1 MQNLIP
7 TKGDKMSNAVIINNC
22 EVELEVVGDQTYTT
36 SLAIANVFNKRHDH
50 IIAKIR
56 ELPQDEFT
64 APIFRV
70 SEYTDKSGRK
80 LPMYEMTK
88 DGFVLLAMGFTGEKA
103 YKFKI
108 EYINAFNRMAD
119 EIKRLKFEAYINK
132 IAELDAV
139 LIDKTKRHR
148 REISGYKGKLTQAN
162 NKIVALRHD
171 LASVKDPK
179 LDFDATTDYKAMW
192 KNAKLERDYYF
203 DKYKKLSEK
212 NTQKEN
218 KCVKALDETQKR
230 FEEIFTAIGAVKAY
244 IFDNDEFFMK
254 KHELPA

>member
-1 MQNLIP
+1 
-7 TKGDKMSNAVIINNC
+7 MSNAVIINNC
-22 EVELEVVGDQTYTT
+22 EVELEAVGDLTYTT
-36 SLAIANVFNKRHDH
+36 SLDIKSVFEKRHAD
-50 IIAKIR
+50 ILAQIR
-56 ELPQDEFT
+56 RLPQDKFNERNFSL
-64 APIFRV
+64 V
-70 SEYTDKSGRK
+70 EYKDKKGENRPYYKIS
-80 LPMYEMTK
+80 K

-119 EIKRLKFEAYINK
+119 EIKRLKFEAYVNK

-162 NKIVALRHD
+162 NKIVALRRD

-203 DKYKKLSEK
+203 DKYNKLSEK
-212 NTQKEN
+212 TAQKEN

-230 FEEIFTAIGAVKAY
+230 FEDIFTAIGAVKAY
-244 IFDNDEFFMK
+244 IFDNDDFFMK
-254 KHELPA
+254 NKALLA

>member
-1 MQNLIP
+1 MQPITIHNSQPIGAEINSADARELHSFLNSERQYANWIQDRI
-7 TKGDKMSNAVIINNC
+7 TQYGFIENQDFVIKI
-22 EVELEVVGDQTYTT
+22 TYTGRRPRKEYFVT
-36 SLAIANVFNKRHDH
+36 LDMAKELCMVENNDKGKEARQYFIKCEKELQAI
-50 IIAKIR
+50 
-56 ELPQDEFT
+56 
-64 APIFRV
+64 
-70 SEYTDKSGRK
+70 
-80 LPMYEMTK
+80 
-88 DGFVLLAMGFTGEKA
+88 
-103 YKFKI
+103 
-108 EYINAFNRMAD
+108 
-119 EIKRLKFEAYINK
+119 KFEAYVNK

-162 NKIVALRHD
+162 NKIVALRRD
-171 LASVKDPK
+171 LTNAKEPK

>member
-1 MQNLIP
+1 
-7 TKGDKMSNAVIINNC
+7 MSNAVIINNC

-119 EIKRLKFEAYINK
+119 EIKRLKFEAYVNK

-162 NKIVALRHD
+162 NEIVALRRD

-192 KNAKLERDYYF
+192 KNTKLERDYYF

-254 KHELPA
+254 NNALLA

>member
-1 MQNLIP
+1 
-7 TKGDKMSNAVIINNC
+7 MSSAVIINNC
-22 EVELEVVGDQTYTT
+22 EVVFEVANEEAFTT
-36 SLAIANVFNKRHDH
+36 SLNVAEVFSKQHKH
-50 IIAKIR
+50 ILAKIS
-56 ELPQDEFT
+56 EFPQD
-64 APIFRV
+64 IFNGSNFRLV
-70 SEYTDKSGRK
+70 EYKDKKGENRPYYKIS
-80 LPMYEMTK
+80 K
-88 DGFVLLAMGFTGEKA
+88 DGFVLLAMSFTGERF
-103 YKFKI
+103 YKFKVA
-108 EYINAFNRMAD
+108 YINAFNRMAD
-119 EIKRLKFEAYINK
+119 EIKRLKFEAYVNK

-162 NKIVALRHD
+162 NKIMALRRD
-171 LASVKDPK
+171 LASVKEPK
-179 LDFDATTDYKAMW
+179 LEFEASPDYKAMW

-254 KHELPA
+254 NNVLLA

>member
-1 MQNLIP
+1 MQPITIHNSQPI
-7 TKGDKMSNAVIINNC
+7 GAEINSADAR
-22 EVELEVVGDQTYTT
+22 ELHSFLNSERQYANWIQDRITQYGFIENQDYIVKTTYTGRRPRKEYFVT
-36 SLAIANVFNKRHDH
+36 LDM
-50 IIAKIR
+50 AK
-56 ELPQDEFT
+56 ELCMVENN
-64 APIFRV
+64 
-70 SEYTDKSGRK
+70 DKGKEARRYFIK
-80 LPMYEMTK
+80 CEK
-88 DGFVLLAMGFTGEKA
+88 ELLG
-103 YKFKI
+103 
-108 EYINAFNRMAD
+108 
-119 EIKRLKFEAYINK
+119 LKFEAYVNK

-162 NKIVALRHD
+162 NKIMALRRD
-171 LASVKDPK
+171 LTSTKEPK
-179 LDFDATTDYKAMW
+179 LEFEASPDYKAMW

>member
-1 MQNLIP
+1 
-7 TKGDKMSNAVIINNC
+7 MSNAVIINNC
-22 EVELEVVGDQTYTT
+22 EVELEAVGDLTYTT
-36 SLAIANVFNKRHDH
+36 SLDIKSVFEKRHAD
-50 IIAKIR
+50 ILAQIR
-56 ELPQDEFT
+56 RLPQDKFNERNFSL
-64 APIFRV
+64 V
-70 SEYTDKSGRK
+70 EYKDKKGESRPYYK
-80 LPMYEMTK
+80 ISK

-119 EIKRLKFEAYINK
+119 EIKQLKFEAYVNK

-162 NKIVALRHD
+162 NQIAIMRDKLKIFDDPRFKPITSDHPSYFQLWCDNIDIAGNRNAWRVGYEGLKSQNEKLKAKNDEIVANL
-171 LASVKDPK
+171 LKI
-179 LDFDATTDYKAMW
+179 
-192 KNAKLERDYYF
+192 
-203 DKYKKLSEK
+203 
-212 NTQKEN
+212 QKELE
-218 KCVKALDETQKR
+218 KSY
-230 FEEIFTAIGAVKAY
+230 TAIGAVKAY

>member
-1 MQNLIP
+1 MQPITIHNSQPI
-7 TKGDKMSNAVIINNC
+7 GAEINSA
-22 EVELEVVGDQTYTT
+22 D
-36 SLAIANVFNKRHDH
+36 A
-50 IIAKIR
+50 R
-56 ELPQDEFT
+56 ELHSFLNSERQYANWIQDRITQYGFIENQDYIVKT
-64 APIFRV
+64 THTGRRPRK
-70 SEYTDKSGRK
+70 EYFVTLDMAKELCMVENNDKGKEARQYFIK
-80 LPMYEMTK
+80 CEK
-88 DGFVLLAMGFTGEKA
+88 ELLG
-103 YKFKI
+103 
-108 EYINAFNRMAD
+108 
-119 EIKRLKFEAYINK
+119 LKFEAYVNK

>member
-1 MQNLIP
+1 MELSLTFP
-7 TKGDKMSNAVIINNC
+7 TTELQGAFPANAETLFKFLNSVTKFADWITRRITQYGFIENQDYI
-22 EVELEVVGDQTYTT
+22 VKTTYTGRRPRKEYFVT
-36 SLAIANVFNKRHDH
+36 LDM
-50 IIAKIR
+50 AK
-56 ELPQDEFT
+56 ELCMVENN
-64 APIFRV
+64 
-70 SEYTDKSGRK
+70 DKGKEARRYFIK
-80 LPMYEMTK
+80 CEK
-88 DGFVLLAMGFTGEKA
+88 ELLG
-103 YKFKI
+103 
-108 EYINAFNRMAD
+108 
-119 EIKRLKFEAYINK
+119 LKFEAYVNK

-162 NKIVALRHD
+162 NKIVALRRD

-179 LDFDATTDYKAMW
+179 LDFDATIDYKAMW
-192 KNAKLERDYYF
+192 KNTKLERDYYF
-203 DKYKKLSEK
+203 EKYKKLSEK

-230 FEEIFTAIGAVKAY
+230 LEEIFTAIGAVKAY

>member
-1 MQNLIP
+1 MQPITIHNSQPI
-7 TKGDKMSNAVIINNC
+7 GAESNSA
-22 EVELEVVGDQTYTT
+22 D
-36 SLAIANVFNKRHDH
+36 A
-50 IIAKIR
+50 R
-56 ELPQDEFT
+56 ELHSFLNSERQYANWIQDRITQYGFIENQDYIVKT
-64 APIFRV
+64 THTGRRPRK
-70 SEYTDKSGRK
+70 EYFVTLDMAKELCMVENNDKGKEARRYFIK
-80 LPMYEMTK
+80 CEK
-88 DGFVLLAMGFTGEKA
+88 ELLG
-103 YKFKI
+103 
-108 EYINAFNRMAD
+108 
-119 EIKRLKFEAYINK
+119 LKFEAYVNK

-162 NKIVALRHD
+162 NKIVALRRD
-171 LASVKDPK
+171 LTNAKEPK

-192 KNAKLERDYYF
+192 KNTKLERDYYF

-218 KCVKALDETQKR
+218 KCVMALDETQKR
-230 FEEIFTAIGAVKAY
+230 LEGVFTAIGAVKAY

>member
-1 MQNLIP
+1 
-7 TKGDKMSNAVIINNC
+7 MSNAVIINNC
-22 EVELEVVGDQTYTT
+22 EVEFEVANGEAFTT
-36 SLAIANVFNKRHDH
+36 SLNVAEVFDKQHKH
-50 IIAKIR
+50 ILAKIG
-56 ELPQDEFT
+56 EFPQD
-64 APIFRV
+64 IFNGSNFRLV
-70 SEYTDKSGRK
+70 EYKDKKGESRPYYK
-80 LPMYEMTK
+80 ISK
-88 DGFVLLAMGFTGEKA
+88 DGFVLLAMSFTGERF
-103 YKFKI
+103 YKFKVA
-108 EYINAFNRMAD
+108 YINAFNAMAD
-119 EIKRLKFEAYINK
+119 EIKRLKFEAYVNK

-162 NKIVALRHD
+162 NKIMALRRD
-171 LASVKDPK
+171 LANAKEPK
-179 LDFDATTDYKAMW
+179 LEFEASPDYKAMW
-192 KNAKLERDYYF
+192 KNTKLERDYYF

-254 KHELPA
+254 NNVLLA

>member
-1 MQNLIP
+1 
-7 TKGDKMSNAVIINNC
+7 MSNAVIINNC
-22 EVELEVVGDQTYTT
+22 EVELEAVGDLTYTT
-36 SLAIANVFNKRHDH
+36 SLDIKSVFEKRHAD
-50 IIAKIR
+50 ILAQIR
-56 ELPQDEFT
+56 RLPQDKFNERNFSL
-64 APIFRV
+64 V
-70 SEYTDKSGRK
+70 EYKDKKGESRPYYK
-80 LPMYEMTK
+80 ISK
-88 DGFVLLAMGFTGEKA
+88 DGFVLLAMSFTGERF
-103 YKFKI
+103 YKFKVA
-108 EYINAFNRMAD
+108 YINAFNAMAD
-119 EIKRLKFEAYINK
+119 EIKRLKFEAYVNK

-162 NKIVALRHD
+162 NKIMALRRD
-171 LASVKDPK
+171 LTSTKEPK
-179 LDFDATTDYKAMW
+179 LEFEASPDYKAMW

-254 KHELPA
+254 NNVILA

>member
-1 MQNLIP
+1 
-7 TKGDKMSNAVIINNC
+7 MSNAVIINNC
-22 EVELEVVGDQTYTT
+22 EVEFEVANGEAFTT
-36 SLAIANVFNKRHDH
+36 SLNVAEVFDKQHKH
-50 IIAKIR
+50 ILAKIG
-56 ELPQDEFT
+56 EFPQD
-64 APIFRV
+64 IFNGSNFRLV
-70 SEYTDKSGRK
+70 EYKDKKGESRPYYK
-80 LPMYEMTK
+80 ISK
-88 DGFVLLAMGFTGEKA
+88 DGFVLLAMSFTGERF
-103 YKFKI
+103 YKFKVA
-108 EYINAFNRMAD
+108 YINAFNAMAD
-119 EIKRLKFEAYINK
+119 EIKRLKFEAYVNK

-162 NKIVALRHD
+162 NKIVALRRD

-192 KNAKLERDYYF
+192 ENAKLERDYYF

-244 IFDNDEFFMK
+244 IFDNDDFFMK
-254 KHELPA
+254 NNALLA

>member
-1 MQNLIP
+1 
-7 TKGDKMSNAVIINNC
+7 MSNAVIINNC
-22 EVELEVVGDQTYTT
+22 EVELEVAGDQTYTT
-36 SLAIANVFNKRHDH
+36 SLAIANVFQKRHDN
-50 IIAKIR
+50 IIAQIR
-56 ELPQDEFT
+56 ALPQDEF
-64 APIFRV
+64 AALNFKV
-70 SEYTDKSGRK
+70 SEYIDKSGRK
-80 LPMYEMTK
+80 LPMYKMTR

-119 EIKRLKFEAYINK
+119 EIKRLKFEAYVNK

-162 NKIVALRHD
+162 NKIVALRRD
-171 LASVKDPK
+171 LASVKEPK

-203 DKYKKLSEK
+203 DKYNKLSEK
-212 NTQKEN
+212 TAQKEN

-230 FEEIFTAIGAVKAY
+230 FEDIFTAIGAVKAY

-254 KHELPA
+254 NNVLLA

>member
-1 MQNLIP
+1 
-7 TKGDKMSNAVIINNC
+7 MSSAVIINNC
-22 EVELEVVGDQTYTT
+22 EVVFEVANDRAFTT
-36 SLAIANVFNKRHDH
+36 SLSVSEVFNKQHKH
-50 IIAKIR
+50 ILAKIAEIPADFR
-56 ELPQDEFT
+56 EPN
-64 APIFRV
+64 FRLTERKAKFGAV
-70 SEYTDKSGRK
+70 VRSEPY
-80 LPMYEMTK
+80 YEMTK

-162 NKIVALRHD
+162 NQIAIMRDKLKIFDDPRFKSITSDHPSYFQLWCDNIDIAGNRNAWRVGYEGLKSQNEKLKAKNDEIVANL
-171 LASVKDPK
+171 LKI
-179 LDFDATTDYKAMW
+179 
-192 KNAKLERDYYF
+192 
-203 DKYKKLSEK
+203 
-212 NTQKEN
+212 QKELE
-218 KCVKALDETQKR
+218 KSY
-230 FEEIFTAIGAVKAY
+230 TAIGAVKAY